1 MGSPRLDVVFCFWQ
15 CDKKNHGWRE
25 GPPVTVLC
33 QSFRSAGRAFTLRLN
48 QIQTKKEY
56 SFAPLPA
63 SIPLEHWP
71 VMADNAPGAA
81 NALPRVAV
89 RWFFSSNCWFPLT
102 VFRETGG
109 GS

>member
-56 SFAPLPA
+56 SFTPLPA

-71 VMADNAPGAA
+71 VIADDQDRGHDKPF
-81 NALPRVAV
+81 AV
-89 RWFFSSNCWFPLT
+89 S
-102 VFRETGG
+102 GG
-109 GS
+109 